1 MYLLDSN
8 SIEFPHPNLATED
21 GLLAVG
27 GDLSTKRLLSAY
39 KKGIFPWFCEGEPIL
54 WYSPEWRMVLDPR
67 HYKPSKSLQQI
78 LRKKEFTITFN
89 QHFKEVIYNC
99 KSIDRGDGL
108 GTWITNDME
117 NAYIKL
123 HELGIAKSVEVWKDS
138 QLIGGLYGIDQGH
151 VFCGESMF
159 SKVSNA
165 SKIAFAWLNQYLLE
179 NKYNLLDCQVH
190 NDHLESL
197 GAYEIPRQEFLDI
210 LQKKNA

>member
-8 SIEFPHPNLATED
+8 TLEFPHPNLATED

-27 GDLSTKRLLSAY
+27 GDLSTERLLIAY
-39 KKGIFPWFCEGEPIL
+39 QKGIFPWFCEGEPIL

-67 HYKPSKSLQQI
+67 HYKPSKSLKQI
-78 LRKKEFTITFN
+78 IKKETFTVTFN
-89 QHFKEVIYNC
+89 QNFKEVIYHC

-117 NAYIKL
+117 KAYLQLNK
-123 HELGIAKSVEVWKDS
+123 LGIAKSVEVWQNNK
-138 QLIGGLYGIDQGH
+138 LVGGLYGIDLNN

-165 SKIAFAWLNQYLLE
+165 SKIAFAWLNNYLQT
-179 NKYNLLDCQVH
+179 NNYDLLDCQVH
-190 NDHLESL
+190 NHHLESL
-197 GAYEIPRQEFLDI
+197 GAYEIPRQEYLDI
-210 LQKKNA
+210 LQKK